1 MDNHYSNAQK
11 LKNKMKKILIIIAV
25 LISSISYAQ
34 KAKVTWKFT
43 SKKITADKYELHLT
57 ATIPTGWHLYSQFTG
72 EGPVATAFKFN
83 ANALVTLDGKVKE
96 TGKLIVMEDKAFKSK
111 QKYFAKTVDFIQI
124 VKLKAKIKTN
134 VSGEVEFMICDDSS
148 CQPPTT
154 QKFNITL

>member
-1 MDNHYSNAQK
+1 MS
-11 LKNKMKKILIIIAV
+11 KKILILIAV
-25 LISSISYAQ
+25 LISTISYAQ
-34 KAKVTWKFT
+34 KPKVAWKFT
-43 SKKITADKYELHLT
+43 SKKITDTKYELHLT
-57 ATIPTGWHLYSQFTG
+57 ATIPTGWHIYSQFTG

-83 ANALVTLDGKVKE
+83 NNALVTLDGKVKE
-96 TGKLIVMEDKAFKSK
+96 TGKLIILEDKAFKSK
-111 QKYFAKTVDFIQI
+111 QKYFAKTVDFVQL